1 MGKLDFTRNETLVA
15 LIILAFCGLAAIS
28 DPGFLSMPTLTDL
41 LRGGIVLGIF
51 AVGALLV
58 LISGGIDVSFTAVAA
73 FTMYTTAMMLNTWA
87 PGLPW
92 GAAFGIAMA
101 VGASLGAIN
110 GILIAGFGLPTLIV
124 TLGTLSIFR
133 GFMLTFIGS
142 KQITTL
148 PEGMREF
155 GRMMMIRGANP
166 DGSFYSLPFAFA
178 ITVMVVVITWAIL
191 HRTMLGRAIFAIGG
205 SEESARRIGVNV
217 PAVQF
222 VVYVYVGA
230 LAGLAGIIHA
240 SMARV
245 ANPFD
250 LVGLELSVIAAVV
263 LGGAR
268 LAGGY
273 GSLTGALLGV
283 ALIVLVRNSL
293 VVLGIPNT
301 WQSVAIGVLILI
313 GTGLPAWQAKRA
325 AARAG

>member
-155 GRMMMIRGANP
+155 GRMMMIRGTNP